1 MQFTWA
7 VLASN
12 THHKNLRIVFP
23 IESSAS
29 QFRVDAP
36 CCWIWKKGT
45 KNPGRERPRVYCQLC
60 FPRLTGEPRSELARE
75 AVLSLCQLRSICFI
89 TISNSSFGLM
99 SPLHRSQCKKW
110 YAKSSGSPGTTC
122 SQLHLIYTIS
132 TKSLLPSMWSPGSH
146 SFTQNLK
153 VSLKLLPGWN
163 QLHFPPPPSSFL
175 VLMQHLFSAVV
186 VRILIQRSW
195 GLTTPRH
202 ALNTKELLRPWE
214 LSYSLVPG
222 KC

>member
-36 CCWIWKKGT
+36 CCWNWKKGT
-45 KNPGRERPRVYCQLC
+45 KNPGRERP
-60 FPRLTGEPRSELARE
+60 
-75 AVLSLCQLRSICFI
+75 RSICFI

-99 SPLHRSQCKKW
+99 SPLRRSQCKKW
-110 YAKSSGSPGTTC
+110 YAKSWGSPGTTC
-122 SQLHLIYTIS
+122 SQLHLIYTTSI
-132 TKSLLPSMWSPGSH
+132 KSLLPGMWSPGSH

-175 VLMQHLFSAVV
+175 VLMEHLFSAVV

-195 GLTTPRH
+195 GLTRPRH